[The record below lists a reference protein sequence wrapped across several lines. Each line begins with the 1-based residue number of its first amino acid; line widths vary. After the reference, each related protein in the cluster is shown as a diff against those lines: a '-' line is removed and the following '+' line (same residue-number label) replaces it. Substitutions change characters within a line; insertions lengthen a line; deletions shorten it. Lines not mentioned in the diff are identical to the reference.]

1 MSTTEDTRADRAP
14 QPDLISRVPA
24 GEVLDDDAILDLFLD
39 WTLDLGLELYAAQED
54 AVLELSGGKHL
65 VLATPTGSGKSL
77 VAVAMHL
84 GALVRG
90 ERSVYT
96 APIKALV
103 SEKFFELCRVFG
115 ADNVG
120 MLTGDAAINSD
131 APIVCCTAEVLA
143 NMALREGRALPF
155 AHVVM
160 DEFHYYGDPDRGMA
174 WQIPLLIM
182 TQATFLLMSAT
193 LGDTSEVEE
202 RLAERTGRPV
212 GVVSSVE
219 RPVPLSFEY
228 SKKPV
233 HEAIRD
239 LVHAGRS
246 PIYLVNFSQRE
257 ATEQAQSLMSV
268 DICSKEQK
276 RELGDALKGFR
287 FDSPFGGTVERYLRH
302 GVGVHHAGLLPK
314 YRLLT
319 EKLAQR
325 GLLKVVSGT
334 DTLGVGVNVP
344 IRTVLFTKLCKYD
357 GSKTRILSVREFQ
370 QIAGRAGRKGFDD
383 EGWVVVQ
390 APEHVI
396 ENRRLAAK
404 ASAGG
409 KKKVV
414 KKQPPQRG
422 YVPWN
427 SKTFDRLVT
436 SRCEPLTP
444 VFRID
449 HGMIVHLLQRT
460 LDRPV
465 RGGGYRA
472 LKELIDDVHGT
483 PGFHT
488 KLRRDAAALFR
499 SLCHLGIAELV
510 PAAEGR
516 GQTIEVDENLQVDF
530 SLHHALSLFLIR
542 MTRELDPQDEDYAL
556 DVLTLVE
563 SILEHPRPVLAA
575 QIHRAKGEL
584 IGQLKAEGMEYE
596 ERMEH
601 LEQVTYPKPRGE
613 WIYDSFDAFAGD
625 HPWVGHEAIRPKS
638 VARDMYER
646 YLSFND
652 YVHEYGLQRMEGVL
666 LRYLTQAYK
675 GLVQI
680 VPDYAKTD
688 ELRDVEAYL
697 RATLARVDSSLL
709 TEWEQMMEIPPDLQ
723 DQVEVEPRGRPRQL
737 DLLKDPRAFTA
748 RVRAELHRLVKA
760 LADRDYEEAVVC
772 VRPDPDDP
780 WSAERFETS
789 LTEYHETFDRI
800 VFDHRA
806 RLADKTVLT
815 EAGHMVWTATQI
827 LCDPDEEH
835 MWSVDA
841 RVDLS
846 GVEQIGDE
854 PLIVVEKIGI

>member
-1 MSTTEDTRADRAP
+1 MPTTDDTAAGRP
-14 QPDLISRVPA
+14 QQPDLISRVPA
-24 GEVLDDDAILDLFLD
+24 GKELDGDAILDLFLD
-39 WTLDLGLELYAAQED
+39 WTLDLGLELYSAQED
-54 AVLELSGGKHL
+54 AVLELIADKHL

-84 GALVRG
+84 RGLVRG
-90 ERSVYT
+90 ERSAYT

-103 SEKFFELCRVFG
+103 SEKFFELCRIFG

-120 MLTGDAAINSD
+120 MLTGDAAINSE

-155 AHVVM
+155 KHVVM

-174 WQIPLLIM
+174 WQLPLLIM
-182 TQATFLLMSAT
+182 TPATFLLMSAT
-193 LGDTSEVEE
+193 LGDTSEIEE
-202 RLAERTGRPV
+202 RLEERTGRGV
-212 GVVSSVE
+212 GVVTSVE

-228 SKKPV
+228 SETPV

-239 LVHAGRS
+239 LVHRGRS
-246 PIYLVNFSQRE
+246 PIYLVNFSQKE
-257 ATEQAQSLMSV
+257 ATEQAQNLMSV
-268 DICSKEQK
+268 DICSKDQK
-276 RELGDALKGFR
+276 RELASALKGFR

-319 EKLAQR
+319 EKLAQQ

-357 GSKTRILSVREFQ
+357 GTKTRILSVREFQ
-370 QIAGRAGRKGFDD
+370 QISGRAGRKGFDD

-396 ENRRLAAK
+396 ENKRLAAK
-404 ASAGG
+404 AAAGG

-427 SKTFDRLVT
+427 KETFQRLQT
-436 SRCEPLTP
+436 SRCEALTP
-444 VFRID
+444 VFRVD

-460 LDRPV
+460 QDRPV

-472 LKELIDDVHGT
+472 LKELIEDVHGT

-488 KLRRDAAALFR
+488 KLRRDAAELFR
-499 SLCHLGIAELV
+499 SLRRLGIAGLAPV
-510 PAAEGR
+510 GPGR

-530 SLHHALSLFLIR
+530 SLHHALSLYLIQ
-542 MTRELDPQDEDYAL
+542 MTRQLDPHDEDYAP

-613 WIYDSFDAFAGD
+613 WIYDTFETFAED

-709 TEWEQMMEIPPDLQ
+709 TEWEQMLEIPPDLA
-723 DQVEVEPRGRPRQL
+723 DQLEVEHRGRPRQL
-737 DLLKDPRAFTA
+737 DLLQSPKAFVA
-748 RVRAELHRLVKA
+748 RIRAELHRLVKA
-760 LADRDYEEAVVC
+760 LAVGDWEEAAVC
-772 VRPDPDDP
+772 VQQDPEDP
-780 WSAERFETS
+780 WSPERFDEALADYRAT
-789 LTEYHETFDRI
+789 YDRI
-800 VFDHRA
+800 LFDHRA

-815 EAGHMVWTATQI
+815 EAGHHVWTASQI
-827 LCDPDEEH
+827 LCDPEEEH
-835 MWSVDA
+835 MWSVDV
-841 RVDLS
+841 RIDLA
-846 GVEQIGDE
+846 GVEEVGDE

>member
-1 MSTTEDTRADRAP
+1 MESQTHETPPIPNLASRIPAD
-14 QPDLISRVPA
+14 
-24 GEVLDDDAILDLFLD
+24 EELDGDAILDLYLD

-54 AVLELSGGKHL
+54 AVLELMASKHL

-84 GALVRG
+84 RGLVRG

-120 MLTGDAAINSD
+120 MLTGDAAINAD

-155 AHVVM
+155 RHVVM

-182 TQATFLLMSAT
+182 TGATFLLMSAT
-193 LGDTSEVEE
+193 LGDTSEIEE
-202 RLAERTGRPV
+202 RLAERTGREV

-228 SKKPV
+228 SSKPI
-233 HEAIRD
+233 HEAISD
-239 LVHAGRS
+239 LVRAGRA

-257 ATEQAQSLMSV
+257 AAEQAQSLMSV
-268 DICSKEQK
+268 EVIGKEQK
-276 RELGDALKGFR
+276 KELARALKGFR
-287 FDSPFGGTVERYLRH
+287 FDSPYGQTVERYLRH

-319 EKLAQR
+319 EKLAQQ

-344 IRTVLFTKLCKYD
+344 IRTVLFTKLCKFD
-357 GSKTRILSVREFQ
+357 GTKTRILSVREFQ

-383 EGWVVVQ
+383 EGWVMAQ

-396 ENRRLAAK
+396 ENQRLAAK
-404 ASAGG
+404 AATSN

-414 KKQPPQRG
+414 KKQPPKRG

-427 SKTFDRLVT
+427 SKTFERLVA
-436 SRCEPLTP
+436 SKCEPLTP
-444 VFRID
+444 VFRVD
-449 HGMIVHLLQRT
+449 HGMIVHLLQRNQ
-460 LDRPV
+460 DRPLQ
-465 RGGGYRA
+465 GGGYRA

-483 PGFHT
+483 PGFHK
-488 KLRRDAAALFR
+488 KLRRDAAGLFR
-499 SLCHLGIAELV
+499 SLRSLGIAELV
-510 PAAEGR
+510 PAASGH
-516 GQTIEVDENLQVDF
+516 GKTIEVDANLQVDF
-530 SLHHALSLFLIR
+530 SLHHALSLYLVE
-542 MTRELDPQDEDYAL
+542 MTRRLDPDEEDHSV
-556 DVLTLVE
+556 DILTLVE
-563 SILEHPRPVLAA
+563 AILEHPRPVLAA

-584 IGQLKAEGMEYE
+584 VAELKAEGVPYE
-596 ERMEH
+596 ERMEQ
-601 LEQVTYPKPRGE
+601 LDQVTYPKPKGE
-613 WIYDSFDAFAGD
+613 WIYQTFDDFAED

-638 VARDMYER
+638 VARDMYQR
-646 YLSFND
+646 YLAFND
-652 YVHEYGLQRMEGVL
+652 YVREYGLDRMEGVL

-675 GLVQI
+675 GLLQI

-688 ELRDVEAYL
+688 DVRDVEAYL

-709 TEWEQMMEIPPDLQ
+709 TEWEQLLEVPPDLQ
-723 DQVEVEPRGRPRQL
+723 GQLEVEARGRPRQL
-737 DLLKDPRAFTA
+737 DLLRDPRAFTA
-748 RVRAELHRLVKA
+748 RIRAELHRLVKA
-760 LADRDYEEAVVC
+760 LADGDYGEAVHC
-772 VRPDPDDP
+772 VLQDPEDP
-780 WSAERFETS
+780 WEPDRFEAA
-789 LTEYHETFDRI
+789 LAGYHETYDRI
-800 VFDHRA
+800 LFDHRA
-806 RLADKTVLT
+806 RLADKTVMT
-815 EAGHMVWTATQI
+815 SIGHHVWTATQV
-827 LCDPDEEH
+827 LCDPEEEQ
-835 MWSVDA
+835 MWSVDV
-841 RVDLS
+841 RIDLS
-846 GVEQIGDE
+846 DVQQVGDE

>member
-1 MSTTEDTRADRAP
+1 MSDERPPT
-14 QPDLISRVPA
+14 PDLASRIPA
-24 GEVLDDDAILDLFLD
+24 DEELDGDAVLDLFLD
-39 WTLDLGLELYAAQED
+39 WTLDLGLELYEAQED
-54 AVLELSGGKHL
+54 AVLELMAGKHL

-77 VAVAMHL
+77 VAVALHL
-84 GALVRG
+84 RGLVRG
-90 ERSVYT
+90 ERSAYT

-103 SEKFFELCRVFG
+103 SEKFFELCRIFG

-120 MLTGDAAINSD
+120 MLTGDAAINAD
-131 APIVCCTAEVLA
+131 APIVCCTAEVLS

-155 AHVVM
+155 RHVVM

-182 TQATFLLMSAT
+182 TGSTFLLMSAT
-193 LGDTSEVEE
+193 LGDTSEIEE
-202 RLAERTGRPV
+202 RLAERTGREV
-212 GVVSSVE
+212 GVVTSVE
-219 RPVPLSFEY
+219 RPVPLSFDY
-228 SKKPV
+228 SEKPI

-239 LVHAGRS
+239 LVHAGRA
-246 PIYLVNFSQRE
+246 PIYLVNFSQKE
-257 ATEQAQSLMSV
+257 AAEQAQNLMSV
-268 DICSKEQK
+268 EIVGKDHKKEVA
-276 RELGDALKGFR
+276 RALKGFR
-287 FDSPFGGTVERYLRH
+287 FDSPYGKTVERYLRH

-319 EKLAQR
+319 EKLAQQ

-344 IRTVLFTKLCKYD
+344 IRTVLFTKLCKFD
-357 GSKTRILSVREFQ
+357 GTKTRVLSVREFQ

-383 EGWVVVQ
+383 EGWVVAQ

-396 ENRRLAAK
+396 ENKRLAAK
-404 ASAGG
+404 AAAGGG

-414 KKQPPQRG
+414 KKQPPKRG

-427 SKTFDRLVT
+427 SSTFERLST
-436 SRCEPLTP
+436 HRCESLTP
-444 VFRID
+444 VFRVD
-449 HGMIVHLLQRT
+449 HGMIVHLLQRS
-460 LDRPV
+460 LDRPEK
-465 RGGGYRA
+465 GGGYRA
-472 LKELIDDVHGT
+472 LGELIGDVHGT
-483 PGFHT
+483 PGFHK
-488 KLRRDAAALFR
+488 KLRRDAAGLFR
-499 SLCHLGIAELV
+499 SLRTLGIADLA
-510 PAAEGR
+510 PAPGR
-516 GQTIEVDENLQVDF
+516 GKLIEVDENLQVDF
-530 SLHHALSLFLIR
+530 SLHHALSLYLVQ
-542 MTRELDPQDEDYAL
+542 MTRQLDPDAEDHAV

-584 IGQLKAEGMEYE
+584 VAELKAEGVPYE

-613 WIYDSFDAFAGD
+613 WIYATFDAFAED

-652 YVHEYGLQRMEGVL
+652 YVHEYGLDRMEGVL

-675 GLVQI
+675 GLLQI

-688 ELRDVEAYL
+688 EVRDLEAYL

-709 TEWEQMMEIPPDLQ
+709 TEWEQLLEIPPDLQ
-723 DQVEVEPRGRPRQL
+723 DQVEIEARGKPRQL
-737 DLLKDPRAFTA
+737 DLLRDPRAFTS

-760 LADRDYEEAVVC
+760 LADRDYGEAAVC
-772 VRPDPDDP
+772 VRQDPEDP
-780 WSAERFETS
+780 WTADRFERA
-789 LTEYHETFDRI
+789 LAEYHETYDRI

-815 EAGHMVWTATQI
+815 DAAHQVWTATQI
-827 LCDPDEEH
+827 LCDPDEEL
-835 MWSVDA
+835 MWSVD
-841 RVDLS
+841 VLIDLS
-846 GVEQIGDE
+846 GADDVGDD
-854 PLIVVEKIGI
+854 PLIAVEKIGI